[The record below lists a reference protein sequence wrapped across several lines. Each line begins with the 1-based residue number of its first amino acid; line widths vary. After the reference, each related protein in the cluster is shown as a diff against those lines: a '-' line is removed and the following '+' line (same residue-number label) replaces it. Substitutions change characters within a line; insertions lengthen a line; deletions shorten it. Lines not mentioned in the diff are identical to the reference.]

1 MIVDLND
8 KAFNNAKE
16 NDIFII
22 EEDKNGKK
30 HAKPISRF
38 ELFEAQFKQLEECQK
53 KCIEF
58 VEIVKKQD
66 EKIDEL
72 KNFINE
78 KLTLIAKIVGGYDDN
93 KE

>member
-1 MIVDLND
+1 MVVDLND
-8 KAFNNAKE
+8 KAFNDAKE

-22 EEDKNGKK
+22 EEKNGKK
-30 HAKPISRF
+30 FAKPVSRF